1 MSARA
6 TMRWL
11 PPPSSCAP
19 TRERERCTSG
29 CRPATSAPTRLAVG
43 GCEWPDTLTS
53 GQLLHV
59 AAQPCATHEGC
70 RRPTDRHRQ
79 ERPHDQGAE
88 EAGAAEELPGRPAV
102 RRRPAGACLGP
113 PPGGGG
119 DAPALCLPLATAVQR
134 LRVAVPPLRRLL
146 VGRDPVVGVVALQ
159 MRRYAC
165 RRCRRREHH
174 AGGPE
179 LTAAPGWWVP
189 QPGGQAV
196 LGEDLLWTGSFED
209 MDLDPGTQGAHG
221 WTLGGD
227 VEHTPR
233 ASCASESGV
242 ELRRAP
248 LSPQN
253 VVLAPAHRQLLPRG
267 ESLRVT
273 LFADVRRATAGGSL
287 ELALFQDT
295 RGGSFTSH
303 RVPVP
308 VGEHDV
314 DACQRVRL
322 DVAVP
327 PGVVAM
333 QPFVRLS
340 PHPDNVRSSHLGVDN
355 VRLVAWAAPGAGGR
369 RYDTLA
375 AESATTVELV
385 SDGPDAGTDPVA
397 LR

>member
-1 MSARA
+1 MLPRA
-6 TMRWL
+6 VA
-11 PPPSSCAP
+11 SSCRGCGVTGRRGRGDGARGEEYEVDQTALVREL
-19 TRERERCTSG
+19 TRTAEG
-29 CRPATSAPTRLAVG
+29 AGARLVVNSHPHVVG
-43 GCEWPDTLTS
+43 GITTTGRALIAESTGNLLFDQTVWPTFLS
-53 GQLLHV
+53 YLLRTDIRDGAPV
-59 AAQPCATHEGC
+59 LATVDPLLLDDYQP
-70 RRPTDRHRQ
+70 RPTVGWLADAAARR
-79 ERPHDQGAE
+79 A
-88 EAGAAEELPGRPAV
+88 AGYLPGPLRLQSPGAV
-102 RRRPAGACLGP
+102 YAPQSPDSGRRTRREVPAGSVL
-113 PPGGGG
+113 
-119 DAPALCLPLATAVQR
+119 R
-134 LRVAVPPLRRLL
+134 L
-146 VGRDPVVGVVALQ
+146 
-159 MRRYAC
+159 
-165 RRCRRREHH
+165 
-174 AGGPE
+174 
-179 LTAAPGWWVP
+179 APGWWVP